1 MKMTLDEYIR
11 KIDRILQVKCG
22 FGSPDLADYD
32 FVSAYEDGETPSNVA
47 KCRGGLTPSSVAK
60 QMLEN
65 EGFSM

>member
-22 FGSPDLADYD
+22 FGSPDLPDYN
-32 FVSAYEDGETPSNVA
+32 FAEAYENGESAST
-47 KCRGGLTPSSVAK
+47 VAK

-65 EGFSM
+65 EGFRQ

>member
-32 FVSAYEDGETPSNVA
+32 FVSAYEDGETPS
-47 KCRGGLTPSSVAK
+47 SVAK
-60 QMLEN
+60 QILEN
-65 EGFSM
+65 EGFTM

>member
-32 FVSAYEDGETPSNVA
+32 FVSAYEDGETPS
-47 KCRGGLTPSSVAK
+47 SVAK
-60 QMLEN
+60 QMLDN
-65 EGFSM
+65 EGFTM